1 MVEGG
6 DLVGREGRVDAGSVR
21 RPPPIDVREER
32 GVRYL
37 HFGSEWVQGAMRI
50 ARPWSLELEYTRDL
64 MTPLLLRS
72 SPTWPASVLQVGLG
86 SASITRFLYR
96 HKPRSRL
103 TVVEIVPEVVA
114 AARHFF
120 KLPDDPKR
128 IRIVVADGHDYLA
141 NLDES
146 FDLVVIDG
154 FDESGRSGM
163 LDTLP
168 FYANCRARLGPDG
181 ILAVNLLDRRR
192 GNTAASGVRIGE
204 AFDDRVLLIPPS
216 PDGNV
221 VALAVGGEPVRAP
234 LSVLNSRAA
243 KLKAAT
249 GLDLAPAVARIA
261 PRLGAEGIL
270 AL

>member
-1 MVEGG
+1 
-6 DLVGREGRVDAGSVR
+6 
-21 RPPPIDVREER
+21 
-32 GVRYL
+32 
-37 HFGSEWVQGAMRI
+37 MRI

-72 SPTWPASVLQVGLG
+72 SAGWPARVLQVGLG

-128 IRIVVADGHDYLA
+128 VRIVVDDGHDFLA
-141 NLDES
+141 NHDEA
-146 FDLVVIDG
+146 FDLIVIDG
-154 FDESGRSGM
+154 YDESGRTGM

-192 GNTAASGVRIGE
+192 GSAAASSVRMGE
-204 AFDDRVLLIPPS
+204 AFDERVLLIPPS
-216 PDGNV
+216 PDGNI
-221 VALAVGGEPVRAP
+221 VALAVGGEPVRLA
-234 LSVLNSRAA
+234 LSVLSSRAA
-243 KLKAAT
+243 RLSAAT
-249 GLDLAPAVARIA
+249 GLDLAPTVARIA
-261 PRLGAEGIL
+261 PRLGPEAVL
-270 AL
+270 TL

>member
-1 MVEGG
+1 
-6 DLVGREGRVDAGSVR
+6 
-21 RPPPIDVREER
+21 
-32 GVRYL
+32 
-37 HFGSEWVQGAMRI
+37 MRI

-64 MTPLLLRS
+64 MTPLLLRA
-72 SPTWPASVLQVGLG
+72 SPAWPARVLQVGLG

-128 IRIVVADGHDYLA
+128 VRIVVADGHDYLA
-141 NLDES
+141 NPDEP
-146 FDLVVIDG
+146 FDLIVVDG

-192 GNTAASGVRIGE
+192 GSSAASSVRMAE

-216 PDGNV
+216 PDGNI
-221 VALAVGGEPVRAP
+221 VALAVGGKPVRVE
-234 LSVLNSRAA
+234 LSVLSARATR
-243 KLKAAT
+243 LNAAT
-249 GLDLAPAVARIA
+249 GLDLAPTVARIA
-261 PRLGAEGIL
+261 SRLNADGVL

>member
-1 MVEGG
+1 
-6 DLVGREGRVDAGSVR
+6 VR

-50 ARPWSLELEYTRDL
+50 ARPWSLELAYTRDL

-72 SPTWPASVLQVGLG
+72 PAAWPARVLQVGLG

-96 HKPRSRL
+96 HRPRSRL

-128 IRIVVADGHDYLA
+128 LRIVVADGYDYLA
-141 NLDES
+141 TQDEP
-146 FDLVVIDG
+146 FDLIVSDG
-154 FDESGRSGM
+154 YDEEGRTGM
-163 LDTLP
+163 LDTVS
-168 FYANCRARLGPDG
+168 FYANCRAHLSLDG

-192 GNTAASGVRIGE
+192 GNSAASALRMGE

-216 PDGNV
+216 PDGNI
-221 VALAVGGEPVRAP
+221 VALAAGGEPVRVE
-234 LSVLNSRAA
+234 LSALNARAA
-243 KLKAAT
+243 RLRAAS

-261 PRLGAEGIL
+261 PRLGPEGVLIL
-270 AL
+270 